1 MRGEKCSFRHE
12 ARSFTKIHRHFYMP
26 HCQAMPF
33 YAAEILEYAKSHKDT
48 EDDTWKD

>member
-33 YAAEILEYAKSHKDT
+33 YAAEILK
-48 EDDTWKD
+48 